1 MPRLLYFV
9 YEVNA
14 DLEDM
19 LGTVLSVHASD
30 AGAVSA
36 CAMAIAKFQCTH
48 PHISAEEAQARFSI
62 SGPES
67 LPTLFGGYDH
77 FHEAARA
84 SEPPGVGG
92 TVSVVTLSGDIG
104 DGVQGAWATHA
115 QAAAW
120 LAKLSAARMNSAD
133 EAEGFEMRIDDFV
146 VLE

>member
-1 MPRLLYFV
+1 MPRSLYFV

-14 DLEDM
+14 DLGDM
-19 LGTVLSVHASD
+19 LGTVLSVHASF
-30 AGAVSA
+30 AGAAAARAAAVAAFHGKHLHFSA
-36 CAMAIAKFQCTH
+36 K
-48 PHISAEEAQARFSI
+48 EALARFSA
-62 SGPES
+62 SGPER

-84 SEPPGVGG
+84 REPPGVGG

-115 QAAAW
+115 QASAW

-133 EAEGFEMRIDDFV
+133 EADGFEMRIDDFI

>member
-1 MPRLLYFV
+1 MPRCLYFV

-14 DLEDM
+14 ELDDM
-19 LGTVLSVHASD
+19 LGTVLSVHASY
-30 AGAVSA
+30 AGAVAA
-36 CAMAIAKFQCTH
+36 CVAAVAAFHCKHLHF
-48 PHISAEEAQARFSI
+48 SAEEALARFSA
-62 SGPES
+62 SGPER

-84 SEPPGVGG
+84 REPPGVGG

-115 QAAAW
+115 QASAW

-133 EAEGFEMRIDDFV
+133 MVEGFEMRIDDFI